1 MAFNMFVA
9 NIMARFSADT
19 TGFDK
24 SIRVAN
30 ASLRRSAEDMTQLG
44 RTMTMG
50 ITAPLMGIGIA
61 SGKMA
66 MDFETSMTKIITLV
80 GIGRRE
86 VESWIPAVKNMA
98 GETGVAAGELA
109 EALFYITSAGIRG
122 SNALN
127 VLEASAKASAIGL
140 GETQGVAY
148 AAVSA
153 MNAYGEAN
161 LSAEMA
167 VATLIR
173 TVRMGNME
181 AKSLPMAFGR
191 VLPVA
196 AELGIKFQDVGASI
210 AMMTRSGVT
219 ARLAAFALR
228 SIMMTMVAPT
238 HESTKAMHK
247 LGITWEE
254 IRQIA
259 VKDGLL
265 NALQRIKEATGGNA
279 EAFQKVIPNSRA
291 FIGALQLVGKNAEYS
306 GAVFEHLA
314 ETVEND
320 VAVTFDEWSK
330 TSAADMKKGFAEIS
344 EAAVNFGS
352 TLLPVTAA
360 LRAGATAVSGV
371 AKGFHALPPI
381 LQLSIHAM
389 TAFAATVGVAVLATG
404 MLLRAKSGLVGMS
417 QKLIGA
423 NAVETLSVIRG
434 NTAIR
439 LATLNTIQLRVAKQ
453 GLALEMLRGTSKLG
467 TGITA
472 LTGFGTAAGVA
483 GIAVAALGAGFAGW
497 SLGRWIS
504 EITGLTKAVADAKE
518 PVEEL
523 MDSVHDL
530 SMDAYY
536 DLRKNTLKLAEAQ
549 DHHMATWIKTAYY
562 TKDNAEIL
570 AKLNYELT
578 KTSHEMK
585 EVAVAQAALTD
596 AEKHSLEYQSD
607 DQKLKRA
614 RLDMMAALNKELRE
628 EYDLLTAP
636 EVRTAVRDL
645 AGEYDS
651 LVGQGFKVAKIWEV
665 MEEKL
670 KETLKLQYEYGET
683 APESIRAMAAAME
696 KQGIPAFQKYLD
708 KLDAGTGLLD
718 DLKDKLSGTYDV
730 MTRQDVKDSFATI
743 LKDMKAM
750 EEAGVPIE
758 RIWGAVEDKFKKT
771 SEWAE
776 DYGMGVSDGFR
787 EMNYELMNNGITALD
802 TYIGHLGVEFTKK
815 IDETPG
821 LLKPGMEAIRKQLG
835 DELKGGFGEGYAEGA
850 KMLTVEQLAIQNQL
864 QAGAEEGLSQGF
876 GDGFDKAKTAIDEFI
891 IEVKQ
896 KRIEIPVVP
905 NPEVWYQFFKDIAD
919 GRVPDSGG

>member
-330 TSAADMKKGFAEIS
+330 TSAADFKKGLAEIS
-344 EAAVNFGS
+344 EAAVDFGS
-352 TLLPVTAA
+352 TLMGVTKA
-360 LRAGATAVSGV
+360 LRIGAQAVSGV
-371 AKGFHALPPI
+371 AKGFYALPPI
-381 LQLSIHAM
+381 LQLSIHTFTGFIAV
-389 TAFAATVGVAVLATG
+389 TGTLVLATG
-404 MLLRAKSGLVGMS
+404 LLVRAKAGLVGIT
-417 QKLIGA
+417 QKLIGV
-423 NAVETLSVIRG
+423 NAMEVISSTTL
-434 NTAIR
+434 TARTDLQALSYLR
-439 LATLNTIQLRVAKQ
+439 LVVAKRSLNVAMVKGVAGMGAGVTQ
-453 GLALEMLRGTSKLG
+453 
-467 TGITA
+467 
-472 LTGFGTAAGVA
+472 LTGLGLAAGVA
-483 GIAVAALGAGFAGW
+483 GTAVAALAVGFASV
-497 SLGRWIS
+497 SLGLWIS
-504 EITGLTKAVADAKE
+504 DITGLTKAIADAKE

-523 MDSVHDL
+523 TDSVHDL

-585 EVAVAQAALTD
+585 EAAVAQAALTD

-614 RLDMMAALNKELRE
+614 RLEMMAALNKELRE

-636 EVRTAVRDL
+636 EVRTAVREL
-645 AGEYDS
+645 AGEYEN
-651 LVGQGFKVAKIWEV
+651 LIGQGFGLARIWEV

-683 APESIRAMAAAME
+683 APESIRAMAAAMKE
-696 KQGIPAFQKYLD
+696 EGIPAFQNYLD
-708 KLDAGTGLLD
+708 KLDAGTGALD

-730 MTRQDVKDSFATI
+730 MTRQDVKDSFASI
-743 LKDMKAM
+743 LKDMNAMKEAGIPM
-750 EEAGVPIE
+750 EEIWRVIE
-758 RIWGAVEDKFKKT
+758 PKMKKAA
-771 SEWAE
+771 EWAE
-776 DYGMGVSDGFR
+776 KYGMGVSDGFR

-802 TYIGHLGVEFTKK
+802 TYIGKLGIEFTKK
-815 IDETPG
+815 IDDLPG
-821 LLKPGMEAIRKQLG
+821 MLKPGMEAIKEQLG
-835 DELKGGFGEGYAEGA
+835 EELKGGFGKGYESGREL
-850 KMLTVEQLAIQNQL
+850 LTDHQNAVKDQL
-864 QAGAEEGLSQGF
+864 QTSAATGLGTGF
-876 GDGFDKAKTAIDEFI
+876 GYGFETGRTQAKAFIDEMA
-891 IEVKQ
+891 Q
-896 KRIEIPVVP
+896 KKIVIPVVP
-905 NPEVWYQFFKDIAD
+905 DYEVWAQFFRDLQD
-919 GRVPDSGG
+919 GRVPDTGG